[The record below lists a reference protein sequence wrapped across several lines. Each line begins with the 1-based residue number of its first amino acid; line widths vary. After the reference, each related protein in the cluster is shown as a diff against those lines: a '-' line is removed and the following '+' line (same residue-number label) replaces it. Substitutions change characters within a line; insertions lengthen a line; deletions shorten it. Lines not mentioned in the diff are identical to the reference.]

1 MTPADEFLTH
11 ACLTYAVDSPT
22 RRAHALT
29 VLQAH
34 PEIATNPHVAA
45 ALGDPTH
52 ARHAAPGGPRGWE
65 PLLYLAYSRVPQ
77 ANPVAAAEQLLAQ
90 GADPN
95 AAWHWNDEP
104 SPFTVLTGVLGEGED
119 AANRP
124 RHQAEIPLATLL
136 LNHGADP
143 NDNQALYN
151 RMFNPDDSH
160 LHLLF
165 RHGLGTERPHRPLCR
180 PPDRMLHDLLL
191 WAAANT
197 QPDRVRLL
205 LDHGVPPTQPYPGH
219 PVHQRRSAIEL
230 ALRNGNPTIAAMLSE
245 AGAPAPRLSP
255 ADAQLADLMA
265 GKPTTADPATIAQN
279 PDAVQRAAEQ
289 GKDKAIRALLS
300 AGFPFG
306 LALHHAALA
315 GRATTVETLLA
326 LGADPAARDP
336 HHATTPAVWAAH
348 NNHAALALR
357 LSRARRPTPPPA
369 SPSPHRTP

>member
-11 ACLTYAVDSPT
+11 ACLTYDRDTPA
-22 RRAHALT
+22 RRAHAMT
-29 VLQAH
+29 VLQAN
-34 PEIATNPHVAA
+34 PEIATTPHVAA
-45 ALGDPTH
+45 ALGDPAH

-77 ANPVAAAEQLLAQ
+77 TNPIAAAEQLLTQ

-95 AAWHWNDEP
+95 AAWRHSGGP
-104 SPFTVLTGVLGEGED
+104 SPFTALTGAFGEGED
-119 AANRP
+119 AANQP
-124 RHQAEIPLATLL
+124 RHQAEIPLAALL
-136 LNHGADP
+136 LDHGADP
-143 NDNQALYN
+143 NDDQALYN

-165 RHGLGTERPHRPLCR
+165 RHGLGTERPGRTLRR

-197 QPDRVRLL
+197 QPHRVRLL

-219 PVHQRRSAIEL
+219 PVHQGRSAIEL
-230 ALRNGNPTIAAMLSE
+230 ALRNGNPDIAAMLSR

-255 ADAQLADLMA
+255 EDAQLADLMA
-265 GKPTTADPATIAQN
+265 GKPTTADPSTIAQN
-279 PDAVQRAAEQ
+279 PEALERAAAQ
-289 GKDKAIRALLS
+289 GKDKAIRALRA

-306 LALHHAALA
+306 LALHLAARA
-315 GRATTVETLLA
+315 GRADTVETLLD

-336 HHATTPAVWAAH
+336 RHGTTPAVWAAH
-348 NNHAALALR
+348 NQHADLAVR
-357 LSRARRPTPPPA
+357 LSRARR
-369 SPSPHRTP
+369 R